1 MTKTNLARLI
11 ILILIFLFF
20 VLYFMQV
27 SGYNE
32 YSKNRENMLTEE
44 EIKKYEKDIEEGK
57 DVTVTDYL
65 NKNKISYENN
75 ISKIGLDLSY
85 FIEDAFNKGMN
96 AFFKMLDEAIES

>member
-96 AFFKMLDEAIES
+96 VFFKMLNEAIES

>member
-44 EIKKYEKDIEEGK
+44 EINEMTKPK
-57 DVTVTDYL
+57 
-65 NKNKISYENN
+65 
-75 ISKIGLDLSY
+75 SKS
-85 FIEDAFNKGMN
+85 FVSSEW
-96 AFFKMLDEAIES
+96 DEIESMFSELNSIIKNEDYGRE

>member
-96 AFFKMLDEAIES
+96 AFFKMLNEAIES